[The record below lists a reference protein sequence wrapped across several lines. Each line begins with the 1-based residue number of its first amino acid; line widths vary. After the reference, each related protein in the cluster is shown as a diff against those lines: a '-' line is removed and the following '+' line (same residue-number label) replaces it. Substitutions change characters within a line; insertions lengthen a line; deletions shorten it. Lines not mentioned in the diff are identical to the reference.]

1 MRDIP
6 PTPPIESKGKA
17 KESHI
22 PHATHA
28 GARAC
33 ACEGEA
39 LPPVIDVRTPP
50 TLELLLAFAHLR
62 CGFYDDDFTR
72 EWHRL
77 MSDEYMWRHPESG
90 RRISHWPAYFRK
102 WRTSRDFFAKL
113 YDPARLSDARLGGKA
128 LANKL
133 QGSGDFERSFCDALT

>member
-1 MRDIP
+1 
-6 PTPPIESKGKA
+6 
-17 KESHI
+17 
-22 PHATHA
+22 
-28 GARAC
+28 
-33 ACEGEA
+33 
-39 LPPVIDVRTPP
+39 
-50 TLELLLAFAHLR
+50 
-62 CGFYDDDFTR
+62 
-72 EWHRL
+72 